1 MDPSPCFKE
10 NPAGLKAPDVHGL
23 GKVEGV
29 QRINMGGF
37 PKIRATFKGDYRGY
51 IGIYRVYTLR
61 QCVVSLR
68 QT

>member
-51 IGIYRVYTLR
+51 IGIYRV
-61 QCVVSLR
+61 
-68 QT
+68 